1 MKIPHQLRCFICP
14 YQFPGHE
21 LLYCY
26 FPVSQIILPLK
37 LLLGRKTNEP
47 NLVVLYFQ
55 SSMSLS
61 IQQYFLHGCHSISLF
76 IFTIRWVKSPLF
88 LFTLLQLLEIIHMS
102 VYTHFSSLVYGILS
116 QKHMN
121 CKVNNCQHIY
131 WQKL

>member
-14 YQFPGHE
+14 YQLPGHE

-55 SSMSLS
+55 SSMTLP
-61 IQQYFLHGCHSISLF
+61 IQQYFLHVCHSISLF
-76 IFTIRWVKSPLF
+76 IFTI
-88 LFTLLQLLEIIHMS
+88 
-102 VYTHFSSLVYGILS
+102 
-116 QKHMN
+116 
-121 CKVNNCQHIY
+121 
-131 WQKL
+131 